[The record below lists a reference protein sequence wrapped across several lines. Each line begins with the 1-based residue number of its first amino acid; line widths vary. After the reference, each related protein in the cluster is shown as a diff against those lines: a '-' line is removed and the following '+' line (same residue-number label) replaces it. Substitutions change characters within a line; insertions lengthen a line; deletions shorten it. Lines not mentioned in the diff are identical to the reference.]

1 MIAWGSI
8 YETNLQ
14 PLFIL
19 QKRALLIITFSK
31 FDEHLSPLF
40 KQLKIVKLFNL
51 IHVQIA
57 VFMMEFH
64 NQL

>member
-1 MIAWGSI
+1 M
-8 YETNLQ
+8 
-14 PLFIL
+14 
-19 QKRALLIITFSK
+19 TFSK

-40 KQLKIVKLFNL
+40 KQLEIVKLFNL

-64 NQL
+64 NQI